1 MFPERTANKR
11 LIQLWKNVIETT
23 WGDGRAAIFSCS
35 PSLRVRRDRL
45 GRLVAALIVVAPMLV
60 LGGCNSIQ
68 VAGEERPILRHEP
81 IEGEFQL
88 VSERRTDE
96 QGAPSNRRKAEST
109 VFEEKLILRTRGDI
123 YHPKFLLFNA
133 ALGFG
138 LAQQHFEADGASDRT
153 SDSLDEYHLR
163 TTLFPQKPYPLSAHI
178 SRAEGLVPRQFL
190 GSLRTETENR
200 GLYLPIR
207 AGDWPMTFEWNSSET
222 KQDALGSLSSDS
234 YGRDS
239 ERLAY
244 SLAHDFSNNSQ
255 LEFRFDS
262 DVVSQR
268 SSAMSTDLNQKRYMV
283 SHDWIFGSD
292 DRYQLNSMMSS
303 LGQSGSFDLD
313 VFQWEEYLNLR
324 HSTNFRTDYSLRYMN
339 TDQMGFTNKEIRGKA
354 GFEHKFYE
362 SIITTGSV
370 FAARSVLGGQGD
382 LDTEGGMLGFNYTKK
397 NPWGVFLASY
407 SANLTLK
414 DHTGGSGV
422 GVVIDETQPF
432 NDPLPITLERTNINT
447 SSIHVTDSTGLITYY
462 PNDDYTI
469 TEING
474 RVQLNIIT
482 PGLVSADDIV
492 DGQTLLIDYNYF
504 TTPER
509 EDRTLRQVFRA
520 RQRFKNGLSVYY
532 GHEKQDETISSSTVS
547 IAPDEFRINTFGVE
561 YANDGLTLLGEYSKE
576 DSTQLPSKSKRLK
589 ARYNWQLGTD
599 TTADIHASGHWL
611 DFGDPAPRDLVL
623 YTFGSSI
630 FSRLTSK
637 LTVANTFNWRNED
650 DSVFGKTDGIALSS
664 ELRYDYRQLHINTGF
679 EYNDLKRRDDIIKG
693 VLMYF
698 RLKRHF

>member
-1 MFPERTANKR
+1 M
-11 LIQLWKNVIETT
+11 V
-23 WGDGRAAIFSCS
+23 
-35 PSLRVRRDRL
+35 
-45 GRLVAALIVVAPMLV
+45 LVFVLL
-60 LGGCNSIQ
+60 LGGCNDVQ
-68 VAGEERPILRHEP
+68 VAGKERPLLRYEP
-81 IEGEFQL
+81 IKGEFAL

-96 QGAPSNRRKAEST
+96 QGASSNKREAEST
-109 VFEEKLILRTRGDI
+109 VFEEKLILRTRGDL

-138 LAQQHFEADGASDRT
+138 LAQQSFEADGVSDRT

-163 TTLFPQKPYPLSAHI
+163 TTLFPQKPYPLSGYM
-178 SRAEGLVPRQFL
+178 SRSEGLVPRQFL

-207 AGDWPMTFEWNSSET
+207 VGDWPMTFEWNSSET
-222 KQDALGSLSSDS
+222 KQDSLGSLSSDF

-239 ERLAY
+239 ERFAY
-244 SLAHDFSNNSQ
+244 SLEHDFTDNSH

-268 SSAMSTDLNQKRYMV
+268 SSTTSTDLDQKRYMV
-283 SHDWIFGSD
+283 SHDWIFGPND
-292 DRYQLNSMMSS
+292 TYRLNSMMSS

-313 VFQWEEYLNLR
+313 VFQWEEYLNIR
-324 HSTNFRTDYSLRYMN
+324 HSSNFRTDYSLRYMD
-339 TDQMGFTNKEIRGKA
+339 TEQMSFANKEVRGRA
-354 GFEHKFYE
+354 GFEHRFYE

-370 FAARSVLGGQGD
+370 FAARSDLGGQGD

-422 GVVIDETQPF
+422 GVVIDESHVFT
-432 NDPLPITLERTNINT
+432 DPLSIRLERTNIDT
-447 SSIHVTDSTGLITYY
+447 SSIVVTDSTGLDIYTFG
-462 PNDDYTI
+462 DDYDFI
-469 TEING
+469 EVGG
-474 RVQLNIIT
+474 RVHLIIIPYT
-482 PGLVSADDIV
+482 ALPSIADGD
-492 DGQTLLIDYNYF
+492 TLLVDYNYF

-509 EDRTLRQVFRA
+509 EDRTLRQMFRA
-520 RQRFKNGLSVYY
+520 RQRFKNGFSVYY
-532 GHEKQDETISSSTVS
+532 GHEKQDETINSSTVS

-561 YANDGLTLLGEYSKE
+561 YAKDGLTLLGEHSKE
-576 DSTQLPSKSKRLK
+576 DSTQLPSKSKRLE
-589 ARYNWQLGTD
+589 ARYYWQLGTD
-599 TTADIHASGHWL
+599 TTSDVHASGHWL
-611 DFGDPAPRDLVL
+611 DFGNPAPRDLVL

-630 FSRLTSK
+630 FSRLTST

-664 ELRYDYRQLHINTGF
+664 EMRYDHRQLHITTGV

-698 RLKRHF
+698 RLKRQF